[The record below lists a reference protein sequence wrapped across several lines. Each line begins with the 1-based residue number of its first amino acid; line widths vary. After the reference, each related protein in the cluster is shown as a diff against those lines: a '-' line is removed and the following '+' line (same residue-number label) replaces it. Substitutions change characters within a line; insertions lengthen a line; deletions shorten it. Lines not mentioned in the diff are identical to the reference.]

1 MNSAFVSKRLD
12 SYVNVYGDNNPMWI
26 VELSNGETV
35 YQDDDRPGIEPPSAW
50 KRLKIYCDAH
60 DVHVVKMNVKNRSH
74 MENVGEGDD
83 GYFFCK
89 SAGAFLFGDETIH
102 SFVVGKLKDGKLFT
116 RKWRMPEVI
125 PEGVEKRNIVESL
138 EFLITKK
145 GVLDEQKLQT
155 QNDRPAV

>member
-1 MNSAFVSKRLD
+1 MSAFVSKKID

-60 DVHVVKMNVKNRSH
+60 DLHVVKMNVKNRSH
-74 MENVGEGDD
+74 MENVG
-83 GYFFCK
+83 
-89 SAGAFLFGDETIH
+89 
-102 SFVVGKLKDGKLFT
+102 
-116 RKWRMPEVI
+116 VI
-125 PEGVEKRNIVESL
+125 PEQVEKRNIGESL
-138 EFLITKK
+138 DYLITKN

-155 QNDRPAV
+155 QNDRPTV

>member
-1 MNSAFVSKRLD
+1 MNSAFVSKKLD

-35 YQDDDRPGIEPPSAW
+35 YQDDDRPGIEPASAW
-50 KRLKIYCDAH
+50 KRLNTYCDAH

-89 SAGAFLFGDETIH
+89 CAGAFLFGDETEH
-102 SFVVGKLKDGKLFT
+102 SFVVGKLNDGKLFT

-125 PEGVEKRNIVESL
+125 PESVEERNVVESL

-155 QNDRPAV
+155 QNNRPAM